1 MQPDNYCKLVK
12 NYLHFVP
19 LWSGV
24 IRNSRRESNAVFE
37 RQFATVKH
45 DVQLKERNNPWKTR
59 RLVYVSAK
67 GLAKYAVVSSR
78 KKMR

>member
-1 MQPDNYCKLVK
+1 MLFLCGQGSLEILD
-12 NYLHFVP
+12 
-19 LWSGV
+19 
-24 IRNSRRESNAVFE
+24 EFE

-45 DVQLKERNNPWKTR
+45 DVQRKERNNPWKTC

-78 KKMR
+78 NKMR